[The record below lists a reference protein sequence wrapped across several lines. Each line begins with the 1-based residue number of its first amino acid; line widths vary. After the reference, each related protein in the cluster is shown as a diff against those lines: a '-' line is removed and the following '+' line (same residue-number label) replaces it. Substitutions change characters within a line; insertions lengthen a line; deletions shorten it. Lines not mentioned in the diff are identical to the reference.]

1 MKRILKSISE
11 NSLFIWGFTLLNHLV
26 LMVYIYYNIPIDY
39 SSDFDQKFV
48 LILVV
53 LMIFSCYICNFI
65 SFRHSE
71 LKLCLIMLL
80 FLISWQ
86 SIINQGVCN
95 TLFHFLDVLHPI
107 NSFLLIY
114 SSVSIILLGEK
125 IGKEL
130 LKVSLGLTVVT
141 IFSYFISYPLFIF
154 LSLFTSFFLTLIPLL
169 LLILYK
175 KELKN
180 VLRLQRRNLIVL
192 AIVLPFS
199 YIGLYINTI
208 GTSFLNL
215 IWYVEIASI
224 LAFLHLKTIF
234 TSFQSKVYELK
245 FSYIKAFMRLFIAVS
260 SLLLFSFII
269 FRLSL
274 SLSFL
279 FTNILLLIFGLCT
292 EEFIRLF
299 KSSDMKGA
307 TDYLIVLFLKRNK
320 MVKNLLSN
328 EDIEQQF
335 SEFLHNEILQNVMAI
350 KNFNTYSAN
359 KTFGNQINLVSEELV
374 QCIRERIDYYQPM
387 NDADEL
393 LNTKYRSLIDRIQ
406 RRYKTERKVEVNFP
420 VNFSLI
426 SPYDKIVYRFIEELM
441 TNAIKYSS
449 EGTIFLNIEVRYDCI
464 FLTSENK
471 FSSKESSLGYGLKNI
486 SNRLSVLGGKIDVLK
501 EGMTFHVNIVL
512 PIDKELCYEDFVN

>member
-26 LMVYIYYNIPIDY
+26 LMVYIYYNIPIGY

-175 KELKN
+175 K
-180 VLRLQRRNLIVL
+180 
-192 AIVLPFS
+192 
-199 YIGLYINTI
+199 
-208 GTSFLNL
+208 
-215 IWYVEIASI
+215 
-224 LAFLHLKTIF
+224 
-234 TSFQSKVYELK
+234 
-245 FSYIKAFMRLFIAVS
+245 
-260 SLLLFSFII
+260 
-269 FRLSL
+269 
-274 SLSFL
+274 
-279 FTNILLLIFGLCT
+279 
-292 EEFIRLF
+292 
-299 KSSDMKGA
+299 
-307 TDYLIVLFLKRNK
+307 
-320 MVKNLLSN
+320 
-328 EDIEQQF
+328 
-335 SEFLHNEILQNVMAI
+335 
-350 KNFNTYSAN
+350 
-359 KTFGNQINLVSEELV
+359 
-374 QCIRERIDYYQPM
+374 
-387 NDADEL
+387 
-393 LNTKYRSLIDRIQ
+393 
-406 RRYKTERKVEVNFP
+406 
-420 VNFSLI
+420 
-426 SPYDKIVYRFIEELM
+426 
-441 TNAIKYSS
+441 
-449 EGTIFLNIEVRYDCI
+449 
-464 FLTSENK
+464 
-471 FSSKESSLGYGLKNI
+471 
-486 SNRLSVLGGKIDVLK
+486 
-501 EGMTFHVNIVL
+501 
-512 PIDKELCYEDFVN
+512 